1 MAEPCLRL
9 GILRNSFAWKH
20 GDKVSIIIKR
30 EDKELTKVSK
40 VISPKV
46 NETFITVNPDAS
58 KKAKNL
64 GGAGYLTKNTSIQM
78 IHQRRYKKI
87 P

>member
-40 VISPKV
+40 VFTPKV

-58 KKAKNL
+58 KKAKEL
-64 GGAGYLTKNTSIQM
+64 RGRWLFD
-78 IHQRRYKKI
+78 
-87 P
+87 